1 METTQSLSYPKKEFL
16 ISVLTA
22 WYGGG
27 HYATCNALRSII
39 EQQQLP
45 WQLHVI
51 DVDETVKHLAEQN
64 QIVDIYK
71 ALSGM
76 TGGELYNRM
85 LKSGWTWL
93 HPLLLLLNQLLIRLN
108 YDTGV
113 KIFAEYWHQQQPDL
127 VVSLLP
133 LYNKILWE
141 SLQKGK
147 PGTPVVTIPIDL
159 VDSPPGFYIEPK
171 TGNYVV
177 CGTQRAVEQARGLGV
192 EEERIIKTSGM
203 VVHPRFYEPMK
214 GDRATERQRLGLD
227 PDCLTGLVLFGG
239 FGSKLMLEIAK
250 HLLCFQQKLQL
261 IFICGRNEELA
272 LALRQSQGLQ
282 KRFVTTFT
290 EDIPYYM
297 HLSDFFIGKPGGA
310 SISEALVMKLPVI
323 VECNAATLINERYNA
338 NWIQHKEVGL
348 VIRSFRNIAQAL
360 EKFLQPEHFAR
371 YRANVAALNNR
382 AVFEIPDI
390 LHQILATSN
399 KTTLPRGF
407 R

>member
-1 METTQSLSYPKKEFL
+1 MEITQSLSDPKKEFL

-27 HYATCNALRSII
+27 HYATCNALCSII

-45 WQLHVI
+45 WQLKVI
-51 DVDETVKHLAEQN
+51 DVDETVERLTKQN
-64 QIVDIYK
+64 KIVDVYK

-76 TGGELYNRM
+76 TGGDLYNLM

-93 HPLLLLLNQLLIRLN
+93 HPLILFLNQLMMRLN

-133 LYNKILWE
+133 MYNKILYD

-147 PGTPVVTIPIDL
+147 PGTPIVTIPIDL

-171 TGNYVV
+171 TENYVV
-177 CGTQRAVEQARGLGV
+177 CGTQRLVEQARCLGV

-203 VVHPRFYEPMK
+203 VVHPRFYEPMQC
-214 GDRATERQRLGLD
+214 DRPNERQRLGLD
-227 PDCLTGLVLFGG
+227 PNCLTGLVLFGG

-250 HLLCFQQKLQL
+250 RLLCFQQKLQL

-272 LALRQSQGLQ
+272 LALRKSQGLQ
-282 KRFVTTFT
+282 KRFVATFT
-290 EDIPYYM
+290 QDIPYYM

-323 VECNAATLINERYNA
+323 VERNAATLINERNNA
-338 NWIQHKEVGL
+338 DWIQHKEVGL
-348 VIRSFRNIAQAL
+348 VIRSFQNIAQAL
-360 EKFLQPEHFAR
+360 EKFLQPENFAR

-390 LHQILATSN
+390 LHQILATS
-399 KTTLPRGF
+399 GSCH
-407 R
+407 